1 MTRSHVSLLE
11 QFMPGFDTRSHHS
24 IEIGAPAQAVYAA
37 VEAVTVKEVRFLYVL
52 EVIRALP
59 GFVTTRRLAVPAA
72 DAPELLAFTP
82 GAAYLGQ
89 QPPDEVVAG
98 AIGRFWRPA
107 GNQPVVFG
115 SVDEFLAFH
124 NPGFAKA
131 VVGFRLERST
141 AGILLTTETR
151 FVATDERTRRLMSRY
166 WTLIKPGSDLIRRE
180 WLRAI
185 RRRVET

>member
-1 MTRSHVSLLE
+1 MLE
-11 QFMPGFDTRSHHS
+11 QFMPGFDTRSHHA
-24 IEIGAPAQAVYAA
+24 IEVRAPVEAVYAA
-37 VEAVTVKEVRFLYVL
+37 VETVTVKEVRFLYGL

-59 GFVTTRRLAVPAA
+59 GFVTKGRLAVPAA